1 MSDIT
6 KNPINRREA
15 LKRTALLLGGVVSA
29 PTALGFLNGCSANA
43 KAEGFQLLNEEQA
56 KLVTTVSDIIIP
68 TTDTPGAAEVG
79 VPTYIDDMVMNM
91 WGEEDQEQFLANLND
106 FTQRAKREIGTAFND
121 ASLEQ
126 QTEFVNAEHD
136 RVFSG
141 DVDWD
146 APRPFIWQMKELT
159 ISGYF
164 STEVGMTQVLQY
176 IQVPGRFD
184 ACLPFEEA
192 GGRVWA
198 FNM

>member
-15 LKRTALLLGGVVSA
+15 LRRTALLLGGAVSA
-29 PTALGFLNGCSANA
+29 PTLLGFMGGCSANA
-43 KAEGFQLLNEEQA
+43 QADGFQLFNQEQA
-56 KLVTTVSDIIIP
+56 QLVTSVSDIIIP

-79 VPTYIDDMVMNM
+79 VPSYIDDMVMNM
-91 WGEEDQEQFLANLND
+91 WSEEDRTLFMNNLKD
-106 FTQRAKREIGTAFND
+106 FEKRASQQLGTSFN
-121 ASLEQ
+121 AAAPEQ
-126 QTEFVNAEHD
+126 QAEFVNAEHS

-141 DVDWD
+141 DVDWS

-176 IQVPGRFD
+176 VQVPGRFD
-184 ACLPFEEA
+184 PCIPFEEA

-198 FNM
+198 YNM

>member
-15 LKRTALLLGGVVSA
+15 LRRTALLLGGAVSA
-29 PTALGFLNGCSANA
+29 PTILGFMGGCSANA
-43 KAEGFQLLNEEQA
+43 KAEGFQLLNVEQA

-68 TTDTPGAAEVG
+68 TTDTPGAAAVG

-91 WGEEDQEQFLANLND
+91 WDEEGRTLFLTNLED
-106 FTQRAKREIGTAFND
+106 FDNRAKQELGTDFND

-126 QTEFVNAEHD
+126 QTAFVNAEHD
-136 RVFSG
+136 RVFGG
-141 DVDWD
+141 DVNWD

-192 GGRVWA
+192 GGKVWA